1 MKRLGIVL
9 CLLLVAPFAWADS
22 RGAWSVSHNHPAQ
35 ILGDGF
41 PVSFYRVCFQKG
53 NAVKLRYV
61 LETDKVRE
69 MELRNEGNCVDLKAK
84 RIEIT
89 VPGGEGVFA
98 TGTYNHLPAR

>member
-1 MKRLGIVL
+1 MKRLGFAL
-9 CLLLVAPFAWADS
+9 CLVLFAPSAWADS
-22 RGAWSVSHNHPAQ
+22 RGTWSASHNLPAQ

-98 TGTYNHLPAR
+98 TGTYNHIPAR